1 MKKRVCMSMRL
12 RIASNIIKQGFKGVW
27 RNKGMGLASITS
39 ITAVLLILG
48 IVLILILSLNN
59 IVMNTREKFDEVH
72 IFLEDEITRT
82 QLQEIEKKAKETD
95 KILYVIFKSKD
106 EALEEMKEGLG
117 EEGYL
122 LDGLEENP
130 LPHTLI
136 LKLKDIEYAEDVVKS
151 IENLDG
157 IEEVQYNYDIIEKLV
172 VFTNYIRTGGLI
184 IVLIL
189 ILVSIFIIS
198 NTIKLTV
205 TARKREINIMKY
217 VGATNGY
224 IRGPFVIEGVVFG
237 LIGAIISIL
246 AVNYGYNYFFN
257 AANDKLYVLFTVYL
271 VPPKALMQD
280 ISIIFI
286 AIGAGIGA
294 LGSLVS
300 MKRFLNV

>member
-1 MKKRVCMSMRL
+1 MSMRL

-59 IVMNTREKFDEVH
+59 TVMDTREKFDEVQ

-106 EALEEMKEGLG
+106 EALEEMKEGWG

-224 IRGPFVIEGVVFG
+224 IRGPFVIEGVVFS

-257 AANDKLYVLFTVYL
+257 AANDRLYVLFTVHL

>member
-1 MKKRVCMSMRL
+1 MSMRL

-27 RNKGMGLASITS
+27 RNKAMGLASITS

-59 IVMNTREKFDEVH
+59 IVLDTRERFDEVQV
-72 IFLEDEITRT
+72 FLEDEITSA
-82 QLQEIEKKAKETD
+82 QMEEIEKKAKASNKLVSVT
-95 KILYVIFKSKD
+95 FKSKD
-106 EALEEMKEGLG
+106 EALEEMKEGWG
-117 EEGYL
+117 DEGYL
-122 LDGLEENP
+122 LEGLEENP

-151 IENLDG
+151 IENLEG
-157 IEEVQYNYDIIEKLV
+157 IEEIQYNYDIMEKLV
-172 VFTNYIRTGGLI
+172 LFTNYIRTGGLA

-257 AANDKLYVLFTVYL
+257 AASDKLYVLFTVYL

-280 ISIIFI
+280 IVIIFT

>member
-1 MKKRVCMSMRL
+1 MRL

>member
-1 MKKRVCMSMRL
+1 
-12 RIASNIIKQGFKGVW
+12 
-27 RNKGMGLASITS
+27 MG
-39 ITAVLLILG
+39 
-48 IVLILILSLNN
+48 
-59 IVMNTREKFDEVH
+59 D
-72 IFLEDEITRT
+72 
-82 QLQEIEKKAKETD
+82 
-95 KILYVIFKSKD
+95 
-106 EALEEMKEGLG
+106 
-117 EEGYL
+117 EGYL
-122 LDGLEENP
+122 LEGLEENP

-151 IENLDG
+151 IENLEG
-157 IEEVQYNYDIIEKLV
+157 IEEIQYNYDIMEKLV
-172 VFTNYIRTGGLI
+172 LFTNYIRTGGLA

-257 AANDKLYVLFTVYL
+257 AASDKLYVLFTVYL

-280 ISIIFI
+280 IVIIFT

>member
-1 MKKRVCMSMRL
+1 MSMRL

-59 IVMNTREKFDEVH
+59 IVMDTREKFDEVQ

-106 EALEEMKEGLG
+106 EALEEMKEGWG

-257 AANDKLYVLFTVYL
+257 AANDRLYVLFTVHL

>member
-1 MKKRVCMSMRL
+1 MSMRL

-59 IVMNTREKFDEVH
+59 IVMNTREKFDEVQ

>member
-1 MKKRVCMSMRL
+1 
-12 RIASNIIKQGFKGVW
+12 
-27 RNKGMGLASITS
+27 MGLASITS

-59 IVMNTREKFDEVH
+59 IVLDTRERFDEVQV
-72 IFLEDEITRT
+72 FLEDEITSA
-82 QLQEIEKKAKETD
+82 QLEEIEKKAKASNKLVSVT
-95 KILYVIFKSKD
+95 FKSKD
-106 EALEEMKEGLG
+106 EALEEMKEGWG
-117 EEGYL
+117 DEGYL
-122 LDGLEENP
+122 LEGLEENP

-151 IENLDG
+151 IENLEG
-157 IEEVQYNYDIIEKLV
+157 IEEIQYNYDIMEKLV
-172 VFTNYIRTGGLI
+172 LFTNYIRTGGLA

-257 AANDKLYVLFTVYL
+257 AASDKLYVLFTVYL

-280 ISIIFI
+280 IVIIFT